1 MIAYIVRRVLYV
13 IPIALGVSVIIF
25 GLVHIAPG
33 DPLNAVVPP
42 DAPKETV
49 ELLIKAY
56 GFDKPLPVQYLI
68 WLGKA
73 FMRSSTVSLGAS
85 GGTTAFSGS
94 PGAIWTRPKIITETP
109 SAIGITYKTLRTM

>member
-13 IPIALGVSVIIF
+13 IPIALGVSIIIF

-49 ELLIKAY
+49 
-56 GFDKPLPVQYLI
+56 
-68 WLGKA
+68 
-73 FMRSSTVSLGAS
+73 
-85 GGTTAFSGS
+85 
-94 PGAIWTRPKIITETP
+94 
-109 SAIGITYKTLRTM
+109 

>member
-1 MIAYIVRRVLYV
+1 MVAYIIRRILYV

-56 GFDKPLPVQYLI
+56 GFDKPFFERFLI
-68 WLGKA
+68 T
-73 FMRSSTVSLGAS
+73 SST
-85 GGTTAFSGS
+85 
-94 PGAIWTRPKIITETP
+94 PGNNLI
-109 SAIGITYKTLRTM
+109 SCLFLRK